1 MNKSVILHV
10 PCVALAALLTVSA
23 AAANLVPEGKRDF
36 DVPFKGAGQMSLVY
50 TPVFFPKG
58 TAGVV
63 VSGEAKWDDVV
74 RGDKNWFDARIMTDF
89 IDSNCKKVKGGPAIG
104 GWHGK
109 GGEWKPFRKSIKV
122 PDGAAGIALMPCL
135 FNVKA
140 GTLAIRNLSVEAQ
153 ETFVEDPEDKA
164 RREAA
169 EKRKAENAAK
179 TRAKAKYQLDKYG
192 TLIPAKKE
200 GELYAHLV
208 STTPGKMLNDYKEYG
223 LPEGVDAL
231 KLSWKWN
238 VANLKTGDKPWFDA
252 RVLMKFKDAEGREVK
267 PEPRPTYVQKSTGGW
282 QERENAFLVP
292 KEAVKLVVMFTLFQ
306 VKSGEMDVAD
316 VRLVPTDS
324 QPLIAAKEREK
335 RQIAARFV
343 PDEEPVKEKWPSELR
358 VVGNRLRDAAGNEVW
373 LQGVNAGGMESIPN
387 TDQIVKSVV
396 VAIDE
401 WKSNCVRL
409 PVNESF
415 WFGTS
420 AYQSDG
426 GAAYRAAVDKIVT
439 LAANRGAYIA
449 LDLHRFRAPKAEH
462 ISFWKDAA
470 KRYANHPAVLFDLF
484 NEPHGISWEVWRN
497 GGWVGEAGKVD
508 ESAFLT
514 AEEKKKNQG
523 FESVGMQA
531 LVDAVRSTGAKNVV
545 IAGGLYWAN
554 DLTGIESEAIEKGE
568 AKSYRL
574 DEKGGNGIMYAWHT
588 YHWHKGWARILPVAA
603 KHPIFLGE
611 VGAAPREEM
620 TFIPFEQ
627 KEDPYTFAPDMLGFI
642 QKHRINWTGWC
653 FHPKAGPCMIRSW
666 DYDPTPYWGEF
677 ARRALS
683 GEKFEM
689 KRMR

>member
-50 TPVFFPKG
+50 TPVFFQKV

-63 VSGEAKWDDVV
+63 VSGEAKWSDVV
-74 RGDKNWFDARIMTDF
+74 RGDKSWFDARIMTDF
-89 IDSNCKKVKGGPAIG
+89 IDSKCKKVKGGPAIG

-109 GGEWKPFRKSIKV
+109 GGEWKAFRKSVKV
-122 PDGAAGIALMPCL
+122 PEGAEGIALMPCL
-135 FNVKA
+135 FNVKSGA
-140 GTLAIRNLSVEAQ
+140 LAIRGLSVEAQ
-153 ETFVEDPEDKA
+153 EKYEELPEEKA
-164 RREAA
+164 KREAA
-169 EKRKAENAAK
+169 EAKRSADWEKRKA
-179 TRAKAKYQLDKYG
+179 RAKERLDKNG
-192 TLIPAKKE
+192 TLIPAQD
-200 GELYAHLV
+200 GAYAKLV
-208 STTPGKMLNDYKEYG
+208 SKEPGKLVNAYKEYDV
-223 LPEGVDAL
+223 PSGVEAM
-231 KLSWKWN
+231 KVSWKWE
-238 VANLKTGDKPWFDA
+238 VKNLRTGDKPWFDA
-252 RVLMKFKDAEGREVK
+252 RVLFKFKDASGKEVK
-267 PEPRPTYVQKSTGGW
+267 NPGPVYTQRNTQGW
-282 QERENAFLVP
+282 QERETSFMVP
-292 KEAVKLVVMFTLFQ
+292 PEAVTFVVMPCLFQ
-306 VKSGEMDVAD
+306 VKAGEMEMRD
-316 VRLVPTDS
+316 VRCVATSTEP
-324 QPLIAAKEREK
+324 IRKAAAERE
-335 RQIAARFV
+335 RQAKARYV
-343 PDEEPVKEKWPSELR
+343 PDEPENRAKWPKTVR
-358 VVGNRLRDAAGNEVW
+358 VSGNRLVDTDGKEVW
-373 LQGVNAGGMESIPN
+373 LQGVNAGGMETIPN
-387 TDQIVKSVV
+387 GAQETKSTV

-401 WKSNCVRL
+401 WKSNCIRL
-409 PVNESF
+409 PINEAH
-415 WFGTS
+415 WFGTGVYS
-420 AYQSDG
+420 PDDG
-426 GAAYRAAVDKIVT
+426 GKAFRDACDKIVR
-439 LAANRGAYIA
+439 LAANRGAYVVI
-449 LDLHRFRAPKAEH
+449 DLHRFRAPKAEH
-462 ISFWKDAA
+462 VAFWKDCAA
-470 KRYANHPAVLFDLF
+470 HYKDHPAVLFDLF

>member
-1 MNKSVILHV
+1 MKLSRWI
-10 PCVALAALLTVSA
+10 VAAFAVFSA
-23 AAANLVPEGKRDF
+23 AAFADNLVPEDKRDF

-50 TPVFFPKG
+50 TPVLFPKG

-484 NEPHGISWEVWRN
+484 NEPHGIDWKTWRD
-497 GGWVGEAGKVD
+497 GGFVGEAGKVD

-574 DEKGGNGIMYAWHT
+574 DEKGGDGIMYAWHT

-620 TFIPFEQ
+620 TFIPMEQ
-627 KEDPYTFAPDMLGFI
+627 KEDWRTFVPDMLGFI
-642 QKHRINWTGWC
+642 QKYRINWTGWC
-653 FHPKAGPCMIRSW
+653 FHPKAGPCMIENW
-666 DYDPTPYWGEF
+666 DYEPTPYWGEF
-677 ARRALS
+677 ALRALK
-683 GEKFEM
+683 GEKFELN
-689 KRMR
+689 KIR

>member
-1 MNKSVILHV
+1 MTT
-10 PCVALAALLTVSA
+10 ALAVMLACSA

-50 TPVFFPKG
+50 TPVFFPKE
-58 TAGVV
+58 TEGVV

-74 RGDKNWFDARIMTDF
+74 RGDKSWFDARIMTDF
-89 IDSNCKKVKGGPAIG
+89 IDSKCKKVKGGPAIG

-574 DEKGGNGIMYAWHT
+574 DEKGGDGIMYAWHT

-620 TFIPFEQ
+620 TFIPMEQ
-627 KEDPYTFAPDMLGFI
+627 KEDWRTFVPDMLGFI
-642 QKHRINWTGWC
+642 QKYRINWTGWC
-653 FHPKAGPCMIRSW
+653 FHPKAGPCMIENW
-666 DYDPTPYWGEF
+666 DYEPTPYWGEF
-677 ARRALS
+677 ALRALK
-683 GEKFEM
+683 GEKFELN
-689 KRMR
+689 KIR

>member
-1 MNKSVILHV
+1 MKFRRWI
-10 PCVALAALLTVSA
+10 VAAVAVLGA
-23 AAANLVPEGKRDF
+23 AASAQNIVPEGKRDF
-36 DVPFKGAGQMSLVY
+36 EVPFKGAGQMSMVY
-50 TPVFFPKG
+50 MPVFFPKG

-63 VSGEAKWDDVV
+63 VSGEAKWSDVV
-74 RGDKNWFDARIMTDF
+74 RGDKSWFDARIMTDF

-135 FNVKA
+135 FNVKSGA
-140 GTLAIRNLSVEAQ
+140 LEIRNLSVEAQ
-153 ETFVEDPEDKA
+153 ETWIEDPADKA
-164 RREAA
+164 RREAH

-208 STTPGKMLNDYKEYG
+208 STTPGKMVNDYKEYG

-252 RVLMKFKDAEGREVK
+252 RVLLKFKDADGKEVK
-267 PEPRPTYVQKSTGGW
+267 PEPRPTYVQKPTNGW
-282 QERENAFLVP
+282 QERENSFLVP
-292 KEAVKLVVMFTLFQ
+292 QSAVKLVVMFSLFQ
-306 VKSGEMDVAD
+306 VKSGEMDVFD
-316 VRLVPTDS
+316 VKLVPTDS

-409 PVNESF
+409 PVNETF

-420 AYQSDG
+420 PYQSDA

-439 LAANRGAYIA
+439 LAANRGAYVAI
-449 LDLHRFRAPKAEH
+449 DLHRFRAPKAEH
-462 ISFWKDAA
+462 VAFWKDSAA
-470 KRYANHPAVLFDLF
+470 HYANHPAVLFDLF

-531 LVDAVRSTGAKNVV
+531 LLDAVRSSGAKNVV
-545 IAGGLYWAN
+545 IAGGLFWAN

-653 FHPKAGPCMIRSW
+653 FHPKAGPCMIKSW

-683 GEKFEM
+683 GEKFDM